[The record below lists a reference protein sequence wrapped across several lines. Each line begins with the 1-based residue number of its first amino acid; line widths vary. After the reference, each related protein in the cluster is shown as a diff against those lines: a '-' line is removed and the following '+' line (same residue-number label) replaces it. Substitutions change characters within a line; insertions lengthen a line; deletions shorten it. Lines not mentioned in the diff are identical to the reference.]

1 MTIKIHFS
9 FIVFLIYLYFINN
22 IKYYLT
28 FYFFAVLH
36 EMAHIIVAY
45 ILKVKIRE
53 INFLSV
59 GLNVQYEN
67 NISHMKEIII
77 ASAGPILSLAL
88 AIFLSNSNLALINF
102 IIFISNIM
110 PIYPLDGG
118 RIIRIL
124 LVKIFGYKKGIKL
137 YKAIL
142 IFSICM
148 FIFLNLVMT
157 VYFKN
162 YYLLVFSGYI
172 FILANQELRKERVKL
187 IIDELLGIH
196 L

>member
-9 FIVFLIYLYFINN
+9 FIVFLIYLFFINN
-22 IKYYLT
+22 IEYYLI
-28 FYFFAVLH
+28 FYFFAILH
-36 EMAHIIVAY
+36 ELAHIIVSY
-45 ILKVKIRE
+45 VLKVKISE

-67 NISHMKEIII
+67 NISYTKEFII
-77 ASAGPILSLAL
+77 ASAGPIFSLAL
-88 AIFLSNSNLALINF
+88 ALLFENQNFAIMNF
-102 IIFISNIM
+102 IIFMSNMM

-118 RIIRIL
+118 RIIRIF
-124 LVKIFGYKKGIKL
+124 LVKILGYKKGITF
-137 YKAIL
+137 YKVIL
-142 IFSICM
+142 IFSICVL
-148 FIFLNLVMT
+148 IFLNLIIT

>member
-9 FIVFLIYLYFINN
+9 FIVFLIYLFFINN
-22 IKYYLT
+22 IEYYLI
-28 FYFFAVLH
+28 FYFFAILH
-36 EMAHIIVAY
+36 ELAHIIVSY
-45 ILKVKIRE
+45 VLKVKISE

-67 NISHMKEIII
+67 NISYTKEFII
-77 ASAGPILSLAL
+77 ASAGPIFSLAL
-88 AIFLSNSNLALINF
+88 ALLFENQNFAIINF
-102 IIFISNIM
+102 IIFMSNMM

-118 RIIRIL
+118 RIIRIF
-124 LVKIFGYKKGIKL
+124 LVKILGYKKGITF
-137 YKAIL
+137 YKVIL
-142 IFSICM
+142 IFSICVL
-148 FIFLNLVMT
+148 IFLNLIIT

-187 IIDELLGIH
+187 ILDELLGIH

>member
-9 FIVFLIYLYFINN
+9 FIVFLIYLFFINN
-22 IKYYLT
+22 IEYYLI
-28 FYFFAVLH
+28 FYFFAILH
-36 EMAHIIVAY
+36 ELAHIIVSY
-45 ILKVKIRE
+45 VLKVKISE

-67 NISHMKEIII
+67 NISYTKEFII
-77 ASAGPILSLAL
+77 ASAGPIFSLAL
-88 AIFLSNSNLALINF
+88 ALLFENQNFAIINF
-102 IIFISNIM
+102 IIFMSNMM

-124 LVKIFGYKKGIKL
+124 LVKILGYKKGITF
-137 YKAIL
+137 YKVIL
-142 IFSICM
+142 IFSICVL
-148 FIFLNLVMT
+148 IFLNLIIT

>member
-1 MTIKIHFS
+1 M
-9 FIVFLIYLYFINN
+9 
-22 IKYYLT
+22 
-28 FYFFAVLH
+28 
-36 EMAHIIVAY
+36 
-45 ILKVKIRE
+45 
-53 INFLSV
+53 SV

-67 NISHMKEIII
+67 NISYTKEFII
-77 ASAGPILSLAL
+77 ASAGPIFSLAL
-88 AIFLSNSNLALINF
+88 ALLFENQNFAIINF
-102 IIFISNIM
+102 IIFMSNMM

-124 LVKIFGYKKGIKL
+124 LVKILGYKKGITF
-137 YKAIL
+137 YKVIL
-142 IFSICM
+142 IFSICVL
-148 FIFLNLVMT
+148 IFLNLIIT